1 MSVETAVIH
10 HKAYQQLITKF
21 EPEYG
26 IMWYYMDPKPRP
38 CFTMELLKDI
48 RKCQHFIEQIN
59 RTESPNGGDCPIRYG
74 VLASK
79 FPGVYS
85 FGGDLELFLKLIKD
99 KDEAGLREYAR
110 ACIDVVFPN
119 HTMCLDFPITTLS
132 LVKGDAL
139 GGGFESALSSNLII
153 AEKSARFGLPEV
165 LFNLFPGMGAY
176 NLLARRLGPKKAEQ
190 IVLSGNMYSAAELH
204 DMGVV
209 DVLAEDGEGEKVL
222 YEFIA
227 RHSRK
232 RNTYQSFHK
241 VRQSFAPIT
250 YEELMGVALIWVEA
264 ALRLGAK
271 DFRIMERLLKAQG
284 RISNG
289 LSVVGGMRGE
299 GYA

>member
-1 MSVETAVIH
+1 MSVKTAFIH
-10 HKAYQQLITKF
+10 HPVFEQLQTRF
-21 EPEYG
+21 DPEYG

-38 CFTMELLKDI
+38 CFTLGLLRDI
-48 RKCQHFIEQIN
+48 RKCQLYIEQIN
-59 RTESPNGGDCPIRYG
+59 RAESTKGAECPIRYG

-85 FGGDLELFLKLIKD
+85 FGGDLHLFLKLLRGKN
-99 KDEAGLREYAR
+99 ETELREYAC

-119 HTMCLDFPITTLS
+119 YTMCLDFPITTLS
-132 LVKGDAL
+132 LVQGDAL

-176 NLLARRLGPKKAEQ
+176 NLLARRLDPKRAEQ
-190 IVLSGNMYSAAELH
+190 IVLSGNTYSATELY

-209 DVLAEDGEGEKVL
+209 DVVVEDGKGEKAL
-222 YEFIA
+222 NEFVA

-241 VRQSFAPIT
+241 VRQSYVPIS
-250 YEELMGVALIWVEA
+250 YGELMEVVLVWVEA
-264 ALRLGAK
+264 ALRLGEK
-271 DFRIMERLLKAQG
+271 DFRVMERLLKAQD
-284 RISNG
+284 RLSNG
-289 LSVVGGMRGE
+289 LSGVGGMRGE